1 DHVGRGGDVDDRH
14 EVVDRVVRNLLVD
27 GRVGGRGGHR
37 GHAEGVAV
45 GGGAHH
51 FGGADHA
58 AAASLVFDHHG
69 LPQRLAQRVGD
80 GAGDDVG
87 GAAGCERHH
96 QANRLAGV
104 GLRAHR
110 AGGQGG
116 SGENDPLT
124 SLHGGPVPLSG

>member
-1 DHVGRGGDVDDRH
+1 MAFLARLGAPVRGFLEFLGDQACRHIGTASGR
-14 EVVDRVVRNLLVD
+14 
-27 GRVGGRGGHR
+27 RG
-37 GHAEGVAV
+37 
-45 GGGAHH
+45 
-51 FGGADHA
+51 
-58 AAASLVFDHHG
+58 
-69 LPQRLAQRVGD
+69 
-80 GAGDDVG
+80 
-87 GAAGCERHH
+87 H